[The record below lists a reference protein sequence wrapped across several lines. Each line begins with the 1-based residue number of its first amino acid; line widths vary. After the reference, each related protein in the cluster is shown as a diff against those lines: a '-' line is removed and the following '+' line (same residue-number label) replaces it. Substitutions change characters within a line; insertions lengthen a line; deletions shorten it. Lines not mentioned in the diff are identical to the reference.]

1 MNLGPLFQSI
11 GETGNQFAD
20 AKKLV
25 YEQKMKE
32 IFDKLGIKREQTEE
46 SEREERLR
54 RLKLQ
59 PDTEEAKIQQQI
71 DSAMSVAK
79 KYGIQVK
86 PEDIRSML
94 GFPAAPQPQKITNEF
109 EAWRESFKDR
119 MGRYPT
125 DLEIEAHHKTEQKS
139 PAARPTKQN

>member
-59 PDTEEAKIQQQI
+59 PDTEAGEYDQ
-71 DSAMSVAK
+71 AMKVFDAVAEK
-79 KYGIQVK
+79 FQEEPRHK
-86 PEDIRSML
+86 PEIL
-94 GFPAAPQPQKITNEF
+94 
-109 EAWRESFKDR
+109 
-119 MGRYPT
+119 
-125 DLEIEAHHKTEQKS
+125 KS
-139 PAARPTKQN
+139 RHGTPYGMTVGNKQIV